1 MSDPQDTPPP
11 PAPGA
16 ALVTGAAYRI
26 GRAIATAL
34 AEDGWAVALHYHRS
48 RAAAEALCGELTAA
62 GATAATVAADL
73 ADPDAARS
81 LVGRSAAALGH
92 APTLLVNN
100 ASLFAYDQ
108 AATVTAD
115 GFGAHMAT
123 NALAPLLISQ
133 ALADGL
139 PDEAAGLIVNLLD
152 NKVFN
157 LNPDFF
163 SYTISKV
170 ALHGI
175 TELLTLALAPRV
187 RVAGIAPGVTLISGR
202 QTPESF
208 ARSHRFN
215 PLGRGAT
222 VAEIVAALRFIIAA
236 PSLTGQ
242 TIVLDGGQSKIRQER
257 DVAFLTGTRTDDA

>member
-1 MSDPQDTPPP
+1 MPTASRGDAMT
-11 PAPGA
+11 PGA
-16 ALVTGAAYRI
+16 AIVTGAAHRI

-48 RAAAEALCGELTAA
+48 HEAAETLRRDLVEG
-62 GATAATVAADL
+62 GAQAATVAADL
-73 ADPDAARS
+73 ADATAAGA
-81 LVGRSAAALGH
+81 LVGRSAAALGQS
-92 APTLLVNN
+92 PTLLVNN
-100 ASLFAYDQ
+100 ASLFAYD
-108 AATVTAD
+108 TVPEVTAD
-115 GFGAHMAT
+115 AFRAHMAT
-123 NALAPLLISQ
+123 NALAPLMLSQ
-133 ALADGL
+133 ALAAAL
-139 PDEAAGLIVNLLD
+139 PDGAPGLIVNLLD

-163 SYTISKV
+163 SYTVSKL

-215 PLGRGAT
+215 LLKRGAT
-222 VAEIVAALRFIIAA
+222 VPEIVAALRFIMAS

-242 TIVLDGGQSKIRQER
+242 TLVLDGGQSKVRQVR
-257 DVAFLTGTRTDDA
+257 DVAFLTGTPDDDH